1 MATTAQSIKTER
13 EIELEA
19 IINELEELNEEAQER
34 KLWIRTRWN
43 LPNQKSWHLGS
54 SERPVPGPYTLG
66 VEYPAAQPFVWK
78 WADIE
83 KYLMTLVDLC
93 PLELTERQSVLLTN
107 PAFGTKGVKVTNTMR
122 VAISIYK
129 KGDIA
134 ESHMHTPNASRTI
147 ISDSGGYTMVE
158 GEKIFP
164 KRGDLVFTPNGTWHG
179 HGNDDDSPVIWA
191 DTLDWPLTDFLGCA
205 WGRNDDP
212 NEGNNSGPDI
222 DFSSKFYGRGGLKPL
237 FKAYHRGEGRK
248 VTEMFLY
255 KSTDIRAGLKDLKN
269 YDGDPH
275 EGVIIECVNPTD
287 GEPVFSTLS
296 YRAQLLRPGEK
307 TLPLRHT
314 ASTIYF
320 TLEGE
325 GYTEVD
331 GERFEWGKNDFSVVP
346 SHRWRSFKNTGSED
360 AILYSYTDAPIIE
373 KLGHYR
379 VQGKNRSG
387 VVEELF

>member
-54 SERPVPGPYTLG
+54 SERPAPGPYTLG

-78 WADIE
+78 WADVE

-331 GERFEWGKNDFSVVP
+331 DERFEWGKNDFSVVP

-379 VQGKNRSG
+379 VQGKNKSG

>member
-1 MATTAQSIKTER
+1 MATNAQSIKTER

-54 SERPVPGPYTLG
+54 SERPDPGPYTLG

-107 PAFGTKGVKVTNTMR
+107 PAFGINGVKVTNTMR

-129 KGDIA
+129 KGDVA

-179 HGNDDDSPVIWA
+179 HGNEDDSPVIWA

-212 NEGNNSGPDI
+212 NEGNNSGPEI

-255 KSTDIRAGLKDLKN
+255 KSTEIRSGLKDLKN

-275 EGVIIECVNPTD
+275 EGIILECVNPTD

-296 YRAQLLRPGEK
+296 YRAQLIRPGEK

-325 GYTEVD
+325 GYTEID
-331 GERFEWGKNDFSVVP
+331 GEHFEWSKNDFSVVP

-379 VQGKNRSG
+379 IQGKNKSG

>member
-54 SERPVPGPYTLG
+54 SERPAPGPYTLG

-331 GERFEWGKNDFSVVP
+331 DERFEWGKNDFSVVP

-379 VQGKNRSG
+379 VQGKNKSG

>member
-1 MATTAQSIKTER
+1 MATNAQSIKTER

-54 SERPVPGPYTLG
+54 SERPDPGPYTLG

-107 PAFGTKGVKVTNTMR
+107 PAFGIKGVKVTNTMR

-129 KGDIA
+129 KGDVA

-179 HGNDDDSPVIWA
+179 HGNEDDSPVIWA

-212 NEGNNSGPDI
+212 NEGNNSGPEI

-255 KSTDIRAGLKDLKN
+255 KSTEIRSGLKDLKN

-275 EGVIIECVNPTD
+275 EGIILECVNPTD

-296 YRAQLLRPGEK
+296 YRAQLIRPGEK

-325 GYTEVD
+325 GYTEID
-331 GERFEWGKNDFSVVP
+331 GEHFEWSRNDFSVVP

-379 VQGKNRSG
+379 IQGKNKSG

>member
-19 IINELEELNEEAQER
+19 IINELEELNDEAQER

-54 SERPVPGPYTLG
+54 SERPAPGPYTLG

-78 WADIE
+78 WADVE

-379 VQGKNRSG
+379 VQGKNKSG

>member
-54 SERPVPGPYTLG
+54 SERPAPGPYTLG

-379 VQGKNRSG
+379 VQGKNKSG

>member
-1 MATTAQSIKTER
+1 MATNAQSIKTER

-54 SERPVPGPYTLG
+54 SERPDPGPYTLG

-107 PAFGTKGVKVTNTMR
+107 PAFGIKGVKVTNTMR

-129 KGDIA
+129 KGDVA

-179 HGNDDDSPVIWA
+179 HGNEDDSPVIWA

-212 NEGNNSGPDI
+212 NEGNNSGPEI

-255 KSTDIRAGLKDLKN
+255 KSTEIRSGLKDLKN

-275 EGVIIECVNPTD
+275 EGIILECVNPTD

-296 YRAQLLRPGEK
+296 YRAQLIRPGEK

-325 GYTEVD
+325 GYTEID
-331 GERFEWGKNDFSVVP
+331 GEHFEWSKNDFSVVP

-379 VQGKNRSG
+379 IQGKNKSG

>member
-54 SERPVPGPYTLG
+54 SERPAPGPYTLG

-275 EGVIIECVNPTD
+275 EGVIIECVNPND

-379 VQGKNRSG
+379 VQGKNKSG

>member
-1 MATTAQSIKTER
+1 MATNAQSIKTER

-54 SERPVPGPYTLG
+54 SERPDPGPYTLG

-78 WADIE
+78 WGDIE

-107 PAFGTKGVKVTNTMR
+107 PAFGIKGVKVTNTMR

-129 KGDIA
+129 KGDVA

-179 HGNDDDSPVIWA
+179 HGNEDDSPVIWA

-212 NEGNNSGPDI
+212 NEGNNSGPEI

-255 KSTDIRAGLKDLKN
+255 KSTEIRSGLKDLKN

-275 EGVIIECVNPTD
+275 EGIILECVNPTD

-296 YRAQLLRPGEK
+296 YRAQLIRPGEK

-325 GYTEVD
+325 GYTEID
-331 GERFEWGKNDFSVVP
+331 GEHFEWSKNDFSVVP

-379 VQGKNRSG
+379 IQGKNKSG

>member
-54 SERPVPGPYTLG
+54 SERPAPGPYTLG

-78 WADIE
+78 WADVE

-346 SHRWRSFKNTGSED
+346 SHRWRSFKNTGRED

-379 VQGKNRSG
+379 VQGKNKSG
-387 VVEELF
+387 VVEELY

>member
-19 IINELEELNEEAQER
+19 IINELEELNDEAQER

-43 LPNQKSWHLGS
+43 LPNQKSWHLGN
-54 SERPVPGPYTLG
+54 SERPAPGPYTLG

-379 VQGKNRSG
+379 VQGKNKSG
-387 VVEELF
+387 AVEELF

>member
-19 IINELEELNEEAQER
+19 IINELEELNDEAQER

-43 LPNQKSWHLGS
+43 LPNQKSWPLGS
-54 SERPVPGPYTLG
+54 SERPAPGPYTLG

-222 DFSSKFYGRGGLKPL
+222 GFSSKFYGRGGLKPL

-296 YRAQLLRPGEK
+296 YRAQLLLPGEK
-307 TLPLRHT
+307 T
-314 ASTIYF
+314 
-320 TLEGE
+320 
-325 GYTEVD
+325 
-331 GERFEWGKNDFSVVP
+331 
-346 SHRWRSFKNTGSED
+346 
-360 AILYSYTDAPIIE
+360 
-373 KLGHYR
+373 
-379 VQGKNRSG
+379 
-387 VVEELF
+387 

>member
-1 MATTAQSIKTER
+1 MATATDAIKTER
-13 EIELEA
+13 EKELEL
-19 IINELEELNEEAQER
+19 IINELEELNLEAQER
-34 KLWIRTRWN
+34 SLWIRTRWN
-43 LPNQKSWHLGS
+43 LPNQKAWHLGT
-54 SERPVPGPYTLG
+54 SERPDPGPYTLG

-78 WADIE
+78 WAEIE
-83 KYLMTLVDLC
+83 KYLMQLVELC

-107 PAFGTKGVKVTNTMR
+107 PAFGIKGVKVTNTMR

-129 KGDIA
+129 NGDVA

-147 ISDSGGYTMVE
+147 ISESGGYTMVE

-212 NEGNNSGPDI
+212 SAGSNAVPEE
-222 DFSSKFYGRGGLKPL
+222 DFSTKFYGRGGLKPL
-237 FKAYHRGEGRK
+237 FNVHGRGEGRK
-248 VTEMFLY
+248 VTPMFLY
-255 KSTDIRAGLKDLKN
+255 KSTDIRAALDDWKG

-275 EGVIIECVNPTD
+275 EGIIMECVNPLD
-287 GEPVFSTLS
+287 GEPVFSTIS
-296 YRAQLLRPGEK
+296 YRAQMLRPGEQ

-314 ASTIYF
+314 ASSIYF
-320 TLEGE
+320 VLDGE

-331 GERFEWGKNDFSVVP
+331 GERYEWGKSDFFVVP
-346 SHRWRSFKNTGSED
+346 SHRWRHFVNTGPEN
-360 AILYSYTDAPIIE
+360 AILYSYTDAPLIE
-373 KLGHYR
+373 KIGHYR
-379 VQGKNRSG
+379 VQGKDKSG
-387 VVEELF
+387 AVVELF

>member
-54 SERPVPGPYTLG
+54 SERPAPGPYTLG

-360 AILYSYTDAPIIE
+360 AILYSYTDAPVIE

-379 VQGKNRSG
+379 VQGKNKSG